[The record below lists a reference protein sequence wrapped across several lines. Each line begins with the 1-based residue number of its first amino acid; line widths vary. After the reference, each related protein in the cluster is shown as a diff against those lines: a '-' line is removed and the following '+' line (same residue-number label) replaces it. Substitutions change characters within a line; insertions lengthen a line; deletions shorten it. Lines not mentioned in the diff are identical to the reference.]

1 MKRRLFSHAF
11 VLLEAMIAVAMFSIG
26 VLALGKCVENCIV
39 AEMIKVEDERARRF
53 LSNRMA
59 EIEMGSV
66 VMRDKESEELKGE
79 FEGMTLK
86 TTRVALKKKNEDGKE
101 LFGIF
106 AITLEL
112 EWKNKGQLRA
122 RELSFYV
129 YPRQQQ

>member
-1 MKRRLFSHAF
+1 MKRRPFPRAF
-11 VLLEAMIAVAMFSIG
+11 VLFEAMIAVAMFSIG

-112 EWKNKGQLRA
+112 EWKNKGQPRA